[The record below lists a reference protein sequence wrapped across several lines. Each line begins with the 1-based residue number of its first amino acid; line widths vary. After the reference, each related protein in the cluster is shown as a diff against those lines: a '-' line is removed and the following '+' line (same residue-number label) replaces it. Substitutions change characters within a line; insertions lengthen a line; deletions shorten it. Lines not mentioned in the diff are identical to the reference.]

1 MRERKFLRLRW
12 IAAVLIA
19 ATASSS
25 AAFQEVNDLTS
36 SNPTPEQLIEI
47 LKPMVEQNLGGA
59 RGIGVSQRPKCSLK
73 QAGGSRGI
81 GLKPISDVAALR
93 VHFAYNSAEILPEA
107 RQVLDNLGKALSS
120 HDLSASCF
128 QIMGHTD
135 SMGSDSYNDRLSQAR
150 AEAVVRY
157 LTRHFGIEPDRLD
170 TVGFGE
176 SKPLAENATEE
187 GRSKN
192 RRVEIVTVG
201 S

>member
-1 MRERKFLRLRW
+1 MCERKSLGLRW

-19 ATASSS
+19 AAADGG
-25 AAFQEVNDLTS
+25 AAFQDVKDLTS

-47 LKPMVEQNLGGA
+47 LKPKVDLGGA

-73 QAGGSRGI
+73 KEGGSRGI

-93 VHFAYNSAEILPEA
+93 VHFAYNSVEILPEA
-107 RQVLDNLGKALSS
+107 RKDLNNLGKALSS
-120 HDLSASCF
+120 QDLSAFCF

-157 LTRHFGIEPDRLD
+157 LTQHFGIEPDRLD
-170 TVGFGE
+170 AAGFGE
-176 SKPLAENATEE
+176 SKPLADNATEE
-187 GRSKN
+187 GRGKN